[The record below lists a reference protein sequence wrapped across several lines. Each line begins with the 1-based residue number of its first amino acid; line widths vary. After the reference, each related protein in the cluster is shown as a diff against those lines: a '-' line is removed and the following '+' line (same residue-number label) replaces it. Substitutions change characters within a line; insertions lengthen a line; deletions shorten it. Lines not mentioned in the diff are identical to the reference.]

1 MDNEF
6 GTLRKKAFG
15 GFNPKD
21 VVDCIEKTRNEL
33 YDYKNQAQKNIEE
46 LKEKI
51 EKLESEKAALE
62 KVNADLAKANSELLQ
77 AAEAAAEQKESEEDE
92 KASASDSLTVI
103 EINAATNEL
112 KKVADDLCN
121 SLRDFMDR
129 IAENSISVVVE
140 NAESETEE
148 EFNAEKFM
156 AELEAEIYAK
166 LGVESA
172 EETEEEK
179 ESVPEIIKEDKVAS
193 ILSQTIGFAA
203 DAQAKEKKAE
213 VKKNVLDILNKASF
227 IK

>member
-33 YDYKNQAQKNIEE
+33 YEYKTSAQKNIEE
-46 LKEKI
+46 LKEKV
-51 EKLESEKAALE
+51 EKLEGEKAALE
-62 KVNADLAKANSELLQ
+62 KVNADLAKANAELIEG
-77 AAEAAAEQKESEEDE
+77 AKSAESSAEVTG
-92 KASASDSLTVI
+92 DSLTVI

-129 IAENSISVVVE
+129 IAQNSISVVVE
-140 NAESETEE
+140 NNDSEAEED
-148 EFNAEKFM
+148 FDAEKFM

-166 LGVESA
+166 LGVEADNGEVTVEVFA
-172 EETEEEK
+172 EEPKT
-179 ESVPEIIKEDKVAS
+179 DKVAE
-193 ILSQTIGFAA
+193 ILAQTENFTQTA
-203 DAQAKEKKAE
+203 EKAE
-213 VKKNVLDILNKASF
+213 PEIKEEAPAKKNILDILKKAAF
-227 IK
+227 AK

>member
-33 YDYKNQAQKNIEE
+33 YEYKTSAQKNIEE
-46 LKEKI
+46 LKEKV
-51 EKLESEKAALE
+51 EKLECEKAALE
-62 KVNADLAKANSELLQ
+62 KVNADLAKANSELLEN
-77 AAEAAAEQKESEEDE
+77 AKANE
-92 KASASDSLTVI
+92 KAEETEPVGDSLTVI

-129 IAENSISVVVE
+129 IAQNSISVVVE
-140 NAESETEE
+140 NSEAESEED
-148 EFNAEKFM
+148 FNAEKFM

-166 LGVESA
+166 LGVDSDNDEVTVEVFA
-172 EETEEEK
+172 EEAKT
-179 ESVPEIIKEDKVAS
+179 DKVS
-193 ILSQTIGFAA
+193 EILSQTMGFAESS
-203 DAQAKEKKAE
+203 DKKTEE
-213 VKKNVLDILNKASF
+213 VKKEASEKKNILDILSKASF
-227 IK
+227 AK

>member
-33 YDYKNQAQKNIEE
+33 YEYKTSAQKNIEE
-46 LKEKI
+46 LKEKV

-62 KVNADLAKANSELLQ
+62 KVNADLAKANSELLEN
-77 AAEAAAEQKESEEDE
+77 AKVNEKVEATETVG
-92 KASASDSLTVI
+92 DSLTVI

-129 IAENSISVVVE
+129 IAQNSISVVVE
-140 NAESETEE
+140 NSEAESEED
-148 EFNAEKFM
+148 FNAEKFM

-166 LGVESA
+166 LGVESDNGEVTVEVFA
-172 EETEEEK
+172 EEAK
-179 ESVPEIIKEDKVAS
+179 ADKVS
-193 ILSQTIGFAA
+193 EILSQTMGFA
-203 DAQAKEKKAE
+203 DFTDKKTEE
-213 VKKNVLDILNKASF
+213 VKNESPKKNILDILSNASF
-227 IK
+227 AK

>member
-33 YDYKNQAQKNIEE
+33 YEYKTSAQKNIEE
-46 LKEKI
+46 LKEKV
-51 EKLESEKAALE
+51 EKLEGEKAALE
-62 KVNADLAKANSELLQ
+62 KVNADLAKANAELIEG
-77 AAEAAAEQKESEEDE
+77 AKSAESSAEVTG
-92 KASASDSLTVI
+92 DSLTVI

-129 IAENSISVVVE
+129 IAQNSISVVVE
-140 NAESETEE
+140 NNDSEAEED
-148 EFNAEKFM
+148 FDAEKFM

-166 LGVESA
+166 LGVEADNGEVTIEVFA
-172 EETEEEK
+172 EEPKT
-179 ESVPEIIKEDKVAS
+179 DKVAE
-193 ILSQTIGFAA
+193 ILAQTENFTQTA
-203 DAQAKEKKAE
+203 EKAE
-213 VKKNVLDILNKASF
+213 PEIKEEAPAKKNILDILKKAAF
-227 IK
+227 AK